1 MARLQIKRQ
10 IHQMDLTSRSP
21 TSPTKPLRITLPP
34 STVIFL
40 LDSLTG
46 ELLKHHRSKTRK
58 LDHAPWWWFG
68 CRRWLFCW
76 AWTFRRRSIF
86 LSRIFT
92 FIWHV
97 QLFCRSLLFSLG
109 ILVWGSFPWFL
120 WSGFLWRISW
130 SSSFP
135 SKICLN
141 NKKKHSGV
149 IFVIWLKIQN

>member
-10 IHQMDLTSRSP
+10 IHQMDLTPR
-21 TSPTKPLRITLPP
+21 SPTKPLRITLPP
-34 STVIFL
+34 STAIFL
-40 LDSLTG
+40 LDNPTG
-46 ELLKHHRSKTRK
+46 ELLTHHRSKTRK
-58 LDHAPWWWFG
+58 QDHAPWWWFG

-97 QLFCRSLLFSLG
+97 QLFCRSFLFSLG

-141 NKKKHSGV
+141 DKKKKHSGV